1 MGSWYLTRVD
11 VTDGVAS
18 TRRSSFSLGYY
29 INDAKLFGV
38 DEKGQ
43 PLYQITAR
51 RLETSEQNNRLL
63 LEDVRIEYWPRLKIS
78 WLLTAASGEVP
89 QNEAYLD
96 LQGGVKLAQR
106 LENGATGTII
116 QAERLRLQPEAFYAT
131 TNEAVRVHL
140 GRDQI
145 DATGIRAYLKDNR
158 LELESNVHGQF
169 NP

>member
-63 LEDVRIEYWPRLKIS
+63 LEDVQIEYWPRLKIS
-78 WLLTAASGEVP
+78 WLLTATSGEVP

-106 LENGATGTII
+106 LEDGATGTII
-116 QAERLRLQPEAFYAT
+116 KAESLRLQPENFYAT
-131 TNEAVRVHL
+131 TNEAVRIHL
-140 GRDQI
+140 GRNQI

>member
-1 MGSWYLTRVD
+1 M
-11 VTDGVAS
+11 
-18 TRRSSFSLGYY
+18 
-29 INDAKLFGV
+29 
-38 DEKGQ
+38 
-43 PLYQITAR
+43 
-51 RLETSEQNNRLL
+51 

-116 QAERLRLQPEAFYAT
+116 QAERLRLQPETFYAVT
-131 TNEAVRVHL
+131 DEAVRIHL
-140 GRDQI
+140 GQDQI
-145 DATGIRAYLKDNR
+145 DATGIRAYLKDSR

-169 NP
+169 SP